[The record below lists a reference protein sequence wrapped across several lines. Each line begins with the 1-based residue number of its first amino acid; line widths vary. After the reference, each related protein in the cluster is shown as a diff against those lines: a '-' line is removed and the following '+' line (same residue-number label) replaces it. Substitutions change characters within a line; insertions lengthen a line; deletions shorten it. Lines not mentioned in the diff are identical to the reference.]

1 MYFSHSTSRL
11 STLSGEEMLHLH
23 HLLKKKNHFQTYW
36 NFKKWNKVKWKIASS
51 YLIAKLVT
59 VSDRWKLNSKNQN
72 NNHDKLKNK
81 TKQNKKFKY
90 EAHFLLDSTS
100 AEREDVLENS
110 KSHVMTNGL
119 DLRQMTVTM
128 TTTMTM
134 TTTTTTMT
142 FLSRELA

>member
-1 MYFSHSTSRL
+1 MKNSIELSHS
-11 STLSGEEMLHLH
+11 E
-23 HLLKKKNHFQTYW
+23 
-36 NFKKWNKVKWKIASS
+36 IS
-51 YLIAKLVT
+51 YCVPSMKAKQQEPEQQP
-59 VSDRWKLNSKNQN
+59 RQ
-72 NNHDKLKNK
+72 NK

-142 FLSRELA
+142 LRVGLG